1 MYTHTPKILY
11 RILGKPMI
19 QFVVDTAS
27 ELDSKE
33 VIVVVGKNSNE
44 VKRVLGKK
52 IKYAI
57 QAVPRGT
64 GDATRQ
70 GLHHATHANI
80 LILYGDV
87 PLLKKETIRK
97 MIDSHLNNHADLSV
111 LTCELAEPSGYGRIV
126 RDKQGNI
133 IKIVEHIDANRNE
146 LSIKEIN
153 TGIYFGSKELIKNAL
168 NEVEDNNRQKEFYL
182 TDIVHKLIRQK
193 KKVIGFKID
202 NADEILGIN
211 TKSDLAKVREIV
223 KSRWL
228 NELMLRGVYIEE
240 PSTTIIDLTVR
251 IGNFV
256 HIKPFTIIEG
266 KTIIKDNTTLGP
278 FVWIKDGKEKSFKYD

>member
-1 MYTHTPKILY
+1 
-11 RILGKPMI
+11 MI
-19 QFVVDTAS
+19 QFVVDTAL

-33 VIVVVGKNSNE
+33 VIVVVGKQSNV
-44 VKRVLGKK
+44 VKQVLGKK

-57 QAVPRGT
+57 QTVPRGT

-70 GLHHATHANI
+70 GLHRATYADI

-87 PLLKKETIRK
+87 PLLKPETIRK
-97 MIDSHLNNHADLSV
+97 MVDSHLNNRADLSV
-111 LTCELAEPSGYGRIV
+111 LTCELTEPSGYGRIV
-126 RDKQGNI
+126 RDKKGNI
-133 IKIVEHIDANRNE
+133 AKIVEHIDANRNE

-153 TGIYFGSKELIKNAL
+153 TGIYFGSKKLIKDAL
-168 NEVEDNNRQKEFYL
+168 IRVKDNNRQKEFYL
-182 TDIVHKLIRQK
+182 TDIVHQLIRQK
-193 KKVIGFKID
+193 KKVIGFKIA

-223 KSRWL
+223 KNRWL

-256 HIKPFTIIEG
+256 HIRPFTIIEG
-266 KTIIKDNTTLGP
+266 KTIIKDNTTVGP
-278 FVWIKDGKEKSFKYD
+278 FVWIKDGKKKSFK